1 MQWIESKNL
10 MIVFLSSWPLQSK
23 ALSSDNVNPS
33 TGQPDL
39 KKNELFST
47 HEVVYVI
54 HIFCMVVFWRV
65 KRKKLQTN
73 WKSIKIACGAVSAS
87 HRQLRAY
94 SPLECVKVKVKT
106 DNNYVDVSGSTQHEI
121 YRWAVHIYPWIYQ
134 VIIMNFRDYCLLF
147 LIFCSTETQKRTNGG
162 DFFAN
167 FLEPVLIVSL
177 ITLIWGAWHF
187 CMLSFL
193 MLIFP
198 WQKVHWCKYLCCLLV
213 SCSIV
218 DTHLLL
224 QSYVSVLVAYLPAS
238 ISLGTSTESLLIF
251 PSPFGPLSYSPIG
264 LQALPGLGINMRIRI
279 WLNWP

>member
-1 MQWIESKNL
+1 MSIQAQDSQIWKRMNCFPLMKLYMLYIYFVWLSFDVSKEKSYKLIEKVL
-10 MIVFLSSWPLQSK
+10 RLPV
-23 ALSSDNVNPS
+23 ALSQHPTASLEHIHLENVS
-33 TGQPDL
+33 KSKSRLTG
-39 KKNELFST
+39 
-47 HEVVYVI
+47 
-54 HIFCMVVFWRV
+54 
-65 KRKKLQTN
+65 
-73 WKSIKIACGAVSAS
+73 
-87 HRQLRAY
+87 
-94 SPLECVKVKVKT
+94 
-106 DNNYVDVSGSTQHEI
+106 SGLTQHEI
-121 YRWAVHIYPWIYQ
+121 YRWVIHIYPRIYQ
-134 VIIMNFRDYCLLF
+134 VIIMNFREYCLLF
-147 LIFCSTETQKRTNGG
+147 LIFCSTETQKRTNRGN
-162 DFFAN
+162 FFAN
-167 FLEPVLIVSL
+167 FLEQVIIVSI